1 MKKIYIILIVVI
13 LIIALGVGIFIFVD
27 KQKEKQEDAVALT
40 LKDNLT
46 VEFDSVVRVSDFIE
60 NLQGELIN
68 DFEVD
73 TGKVGTQ
80 TVSFDYKSI
89 RNKKKTKSFEINIVD
104 TTKPMIYMNNIVTVK
119 QGYTGNV
126 TDLIFSGDNSD
137 STPERKITG
146 EYDVNTVG
154 DYKLNFSIK
163 DKSGN
168 EASQDFTLKVVKPT
182 SGTGSTQTA
191 SKILFSDA
199 INRYKNDNTK
209 IGIDVSQWQGS
220 IDWKKVKEAGAEFA
234 IIRIGYQKDYDAD
247 HVLDPYFLENIKG
260 AQEQGLDIGIY
271 FYSYAKKREEAEK
284 QANWVADNLK
294 GYNITLPVAF
304 DWESWNSF
312 VKCNMSFYD
321 INKVAETFVKTLENR
336 GLTGSLYG
344 SRNYLQRVWYT
355 DRFENIWLAHYTKET
370 DYDKKYYMWQFCN
383 TGRIDG
389 INGDVDIDIYIN
401 N

>member
-13 LIIALGVGIFIFVD
+13 LIIILGCGIFIFVD

-40 LKDNLT
+40 LKDDLT
-46 VEFDSVVRVSDFIE
+46 VEFDSKVKVSDFIE
-60 NLQGELIN
+60 DLQGELID

-104 TTKPMIYMNNIVTVK
+104 TTKPMIYMNNTVTVK
-119 QGYTGNV
+119 QGYTGNI

-191 SKILFSDA
+191 SKISFSDA

-209 IGIDVSQWQGS
+209 IGIDVSQWQGN

-271 FYSYAKKREEAEK
+271 FYSYAKKRKEAEK

-294 GYNITLPVAF
+294 GYNINLPVAF

-336 GLTGSLYG
+336 GFTGSLYG

-389 INGDVDIDIYIN
+389 INGDVDIDIYVKK
-401 N
+401 